1 MNDSDHGRVVRI
13 FVCLSRGLYCHRK
26 SKRALEQWWPTARQ
40 KRSYLYHQGEF
51 QHNYFD
57 FVSLHHSDHDGVVR
71 IFVSHSEIVKRFNDY
86 IILYYAAQFFLYQE
100 CNKIHIITP
109 RAHARS
115 LVFQYTQGRH
125 GEGVLSISV
134 TMESPLAHWSPGY

>member
-13 FVCLSRGLYCHRK
+13 FVCLSRGLYCHWK

-57 FVSLHHSDHDGVVR
+57 FVSLHHSDHDSLVR
-71 IFVSHSEIVKRFNDY
+71 ISVGHSEIVKRLLHY
-86 IILYYAAQFFLYQE
+86 I
-100 CNKIHIITP
+100 T
-109 RAHARS
+109 
-115 LVFQYTQGRH
+115 RH
-125 GEGVLSISV
+125 NLSPTRSV
-134 TMESPLAHWSPGY
+134 TYVQVSITGSSNSACFTRSAIAPHLPTSAVRCWVTVHAVV